1 MRLATAAAALLLAGP
16 ALAQRTLTPPPP
28 PPRPGASLPVPPPPP
43 PAPEPE
49 KATPPPAEPIG
60 APPPAPATATAASE
74 EAHRQASAPPS
85 RSGDP
90 GVDPLLGLQ
99 LDGGFPD
106 GFGASLVYRPIWF
119 ARFQGGLTYNLL
131 GFGLRA
137 GATAVPFHFIFTP
150 TLSAEY
156 GHAFDADAGAL
167 AGRFGKLSAAEKAVL
182 KRVGYD
188 WLSVQVGL
196 ETGSPRRFAWFVKA
210 GLAWVWTGVH
220 GVQEALDAQG
230 GSVRMT
236 STDPKIR
243 VVTPAVNAGF
253 YLFFW

>member
-1 MRLATAAAALLLAGP
+1 MRLATAAAVLLLAGP

-28 PPRPGASLPVPPPPP
+28 PPRPGGSLPVPPPPP

-49 KATPPPAEPIG
+49 KPVTPPAEPIG
-60 APPPAPATATAASE
+60 APSLPPATATAASE
-74 EAHRQASAPPS
+74 DAHRQASAPTS
-85 RSGDP
+85 RGDP
-90 GVDPLLGLQ
+90 DADPILGLQ
-99 LDGGFPD
+99 ADGGFPD

-119 ARFQGGLTYNLL
+119 ARFQGGVTYNLL
-131 GFGLRA
+131 GIGLRA

-156 GHAFDADAGAL
+156 GHAFEADAGAL
-167 AGRFGKLSAAEKAVL
+167 AGRFGKLSAAEKSVL

-188 WLSVQVGL
+188 WLSVQLGL

-230 GSVRMT
+230 GSPRLT

-253 YLFFW
+253 YLYFW